1 MQLYTEPQICANQPS
16 IQEKNLKQRALDFLK
31 RRIECETLNRPKFVT
46 SLASSILIGAKH
58 HFDRDIV
65 TPSQTIFICQ
75 LKWNGAKFNGSGMKK
90 CDALENASIAAVNAL
105 FGLNLKSLI
114 PPCCSKLNDSFI
126 KKIKIEEIYKNSVAE
141 KVFVMSV
148 NLPGSGKK
156 ISAESFSQNNAT
168 EILYNMAMEAYIKD
182 ELLKIERYNVKILV
196 KFFQNNAS
204 HIESNTENVERIFE
218 RKMRKEYLEKGLEW
232 IKKNLDKDSFVKIT
246 PEDLLEHFLPNSE
259 ITITECSCTV
269 KFSDHKWSATLS
281 SGLEAKEVVVNE
293 IMKELFDIDLVPYH
307 CENLP
312 ELQKQLKEQLD
323 GKTIKVTA
331 RNPLTAEKLTVA
343 QALNV
348 IQEKYK
354 EEVLTLNR
362 KSFSK
367 FFVNEN
373 SPLVDRVE
381 FVLNHFSFQN
391 IHGKSRFEPV
401 IWLLNVFERT
411 LLDKIDKSI
420 HIEVYFNNQYKAV
433 TIMNNKEI
441 SCLNT
446 SKVQARRDLIVKA
459 IKESEEIKD
468 PITIICKASLYQHAK
483 NELKAITSSTDP
495 KPDITSPKIEFYKNK
510 VLDLIYSEREI
521 ILSPTRML
529 TMVLA
534 PDQFKIL
541 RQSKCD
547 TDQHQ
552 VTIEFCGIHIT
563 GIGAN
568 KKEAQE
574 NACLLAIKN
583 VLEID
588 WNLSSQG
595 LI

>member
-1 MQLYTEPQICANQPS
+1 MASNEPENEESIAYENEPVFEDHPMQLYTEPQICANQPS

-31 RRIECETLNRPKFVT
+31 RRIECDTLNRPKFVT
-46 SLASSILIGAKH
+46 SLASSILMGAKH

-307 CENLP
+307 S
-312 ELQKQLKEQLD
+312 
-323 GKTIKVTA
+323 
-331 RNPLTAEKLTVA
+331 

-367 FFVNEN
+367 FFVNQN

-381 FVLNHFSFQN
+381 FVLDHFSFQN
-391 IHGKSRFEPV
+391 VHGKSRFEPV

-446 SKVQARRDLIVKA
+446 SKVQARRDLILKA

-468 PITIICKASLYQHAK
+468 PITIECKASLYQHAK
-483 NELKAITSSTDP
+483 NELKAITSSTDNIPP
-495 KPDITSPKIEFYKNK
+495 KKTDITSPKIEFYKNK
-510 VLDLIYSEREI
+510 ALGKKFYYLE
-521 ILSPTRML
+521 LKK
-529 TMVLA
+529 
-534 PDQFKIL
+534 KITFNCINN
-541 RQSKCD
+541 QKISF
-547 TDQHQ
+547 T
-552 VTIEFCGIHIT
+552 V
-563 GIGAN
+563 
-568 KKEAQE
+568 
-574 NACLLAIKN
+574 NAK
-583 VLEID
+583 
-588 WNLSSQG
+588 
-595 LI
+595 